1 MFRILKLKRMSN
13 EQFVRLIVKE
23 AREDYRKSLEEKW
36 PETVPSLGIPYGRY
50 EWERLMQNMYLLMN
64 YANQMNLNV
73 EIMKGHVSERYLKYS
88 YIYYENLDVD

>member
-13 EQFVRLIVKE
+13 EEFVRLIVKE